1 MRLANLFASKSNMP
15 SQPRILQLTILCI
28 GAIGSWIGFGMGD
41 LEAQESTA
49 ITAPLVASNS
59 KSPRVTTDPNILVY
73 NAVQQAVF
81 GPPLA
86 AKVYQQSLAYG
97 QQVILS
103 GEYKSF
109 GSGTGQFRYTARLS
123 SGETT
128 LDSIQVSDGR
138 LMYTQIDKQPPR
150 IVNVEKIRE
159 KLTPKLHQLQQSPEV
174 VLHLAVGGHA
184 ELLRNLYQRYHWYE
198 VAEGTIS
205 GIDVWQLVGQLRTE
219 PPRIAGTARID
230 RENLAVQPQNEGLP
244 TAVRLTLG
252 RSSAFPYFPYSVV
265 YFRVKKDKEGKPQG
279 HVPVSVIKYN
289 DPTSNVTFQESDFL
303 YRPDASTDKTIWETD
318 LYDPA
323 T

>member
-1 MRLANLFASKSNMP
+1 MLLSRSIHLLA
-15 SQPRILQLTILCI
+15 RLCI
-28 GAIGSWIGFGMGD
+28 GMAMSCGGMGIGLVLSQD
-41 LEAQESTA
+41 ASA
-49 ITAPLVASNS
+49 VVAPLVASNS
-59 KSPRVTTDPNILVY
+59 KSPRVTTDPNVLVY

-81 GPPLA
+81 GPPIA

-103 GEYKSF
+103 GEYKSV

-128 LDSIQVSDGR
+128 LDSVQVSDGR
-138 LMYTQIDKQPPR
+138 LMYTQVDKQPPR

-159 KLTPKLHQLQQSPEV
+159 KLTPKLHQLQQNPEV

-205 GIDVWQLVGQLRTE
+205 GVDVWQLVGQLRTE
-219 PPRIAGTARID
+219 PPRIAGTARLD

-252 RSSAFPYFPYSVV
+252 RSASFPYFPYSVV
-265 YFRVKKDKEGKPQG
+265 YFRVKKDKEGKAQG

-323 T
+323 P